1 MTDAERT
8 RAAEAALVRLD
19 LDTKA
24 RLLAG
29 QDEWSLPEIP
39 EIGLGTLVFSDGPVG
54 VRGVRWSPEDPSIA
68 LPSGTAL
75 GASWDPDL
83 ARRVGRLLAQ
93 EARRKGVH
101 VLLGPTVNLH
111 RSPLGGR
118 HFEGFSEDP
127 YLTGVMAAAYV
138 AGVQEGGVGT
148 TPKHFVANEAETARF
163 SVNNVVSL
171 RALRELYLVPFEAIV
186 AKAQPWGIMSAYN
199 AVNGCVMEEN
209 SYLQNEVL
217 RGEWGFDG
225 CIVSDWMGARDT
237 VASIAGG
244 TDVAMPGPQTVY
256 GRALA
261 KAVRDGRVPESL
273 LDDAVRRLLL
283 LAARVGLLESAPPAV
298 SLPPGPIDGVGLAR
312 EAAGRG
318 FVLLRNESGALPLDW
333 PGLRSIALL
342 GSAAR
347 DARIMG
353 GGCAQVFP
361 ERVVSP
367 LDGLRAALPDDV
379 RLTYA
384 LGAEVNDDLAVAAGG
399 FSLRT
404 VVRDDQGNVLG
415 GCAMPTGEVQWS
427 GSDMPE
433 GVTYETLHSVE
444 ILGTFTPR
452 LSGAHTFGTR
462 GLGGL
467 RLSVDGR
474 VLYDGE
480 RDPLDTDDPLGA
492 YFTSPIPCG
501 SVELIAGQ
509 PVTVSLLHVA
519 RKPED
524 AHNQAVVFSLMY
536 REPQRD
542 AGDLIEEAITAAA
555 VADVAVIVVATD
567 ETVEGEGADRTSL
580 RLPGRQDELVR
591 RVAEV
596 NPRTIVVVNAGAP
609 VELPW
614 RDDVAAILLSW
625 FAGQEGGAALA
636 DVLAGSTEPGGRLP
650 TTWPA
655 RLADAP
661 VTQVIPE
668 NGTLHYREG
677 PFIGYRA
684 WQRIDVAPAYP
695 FGYGL
700 GYTNWTYERMEVAG
714 RIVTVRLRNSGP
726 RPGREVVQLYA
737 GPLDHP
743 TGDLMDRPARWLAGF
758 AAAEAAPGEAVEVTI
773 ELPDRTFQVWDEAGG
788 GWVTV
793 PGAYALEVSRGI
805 TSPQLQATLAVTSP

>member
-1 MTDAERT
+1 MTDAERI
-8 RAAEAALVRLD
+8 RAVEGALARLD
-19 LDTKA
+19 LDSKA

-39 EIGLGTLVFSDGPVG
+39 QIGLGSLVFSDGPVG
-54 VRGVRWSPEDPSIA
+54 VRGVRWTPEDPSIA

-75 GASWDPDL
+75 AASWDPEL

-101 VLLGPTVNLH
+101 VVLGPTVNLH

-138 AGVQEGGVGT
+138 AGVQDGGVGT

-171 RALRELYLVPFEAIV
+171 RALRELYLTPFEAIV
-186 AKAQPWGIMSAYN
+186 ASARPWGIMSAYN

-217 RGEWGFDG
+217 RSEWGFEG

-237 VASIAGG
+237 VASIVGG

-256 GRALA
+256 GQALA
-261 KAVRDGRVPESL
+261 RAVRDGRVSESL
-273 LDDAVRRLLL
+273 LDDAVRRVLM
-283 LAARVGLLESAPPAV
+283 LAARVGLLKGAPPAV
-298 SLPPGPIDGVGLAR
+298 SLPPAPIDGIGLAR
-312 EAAGRG
+312 EVAGRG
-318 FVLLRNESGALPLDW
+318 FVLLRNESAALPLDW
-333 PGLRSIALL
+333 TGLRSIALL

-384 LGAEVNDDLAVAAGG
+384 LGAEVNDDLALAADS
-399 FSLRT
+399 FSLRA
-404 VVRDDQGNVLG
+404 VVRDEQGNVLG
-415 GCAMPTGEVQWS
+415 GCRMPTGEVQWS
-427 GSDMPE
+427 GSDVPD
-433 GVTYETLHSVE
+433 GVSYETLHSVE
-444 ILGTFTPR
+444 ILGAFTPR
-452 LSGAHTFGTR
+452 LSGAHTFGTK
-462 GLGGL
+462 GLGSL
-467 RLSVDGR
+467 KLSVDGH

-480 RDPLDTDDPLGA
+480 RDPLDSGDPLGA

-501 SVELIAGQ
+501 TVELIAGR
-509 PVTVSLLHVA
+509 PVMVSLLHVA
-519 RKPED
+519 PKPEE
-524 AHNQAVVFSLMY
+524 AHNQAVVFSLMH

-555 VADVAVIVVATD
+555 AADVAVVVVATD

-591 RVAEV
+591 RVTEV

-614 RDDVAAILLSW
+614 RDDVAAIVLSW

-636 DVLAGSTEPGGRLP
+636 DILIGTTEPGGRLP

-661 VTQVIPE
+661 VTQVVPE
-668 NGTLHYREG
+668 SGTLHYREG
-677 PFIGYRA
+677 TFIGYRA

-714 RIVTVRLRNSGP
+714 RIVTVRLRNSGR
-726 RPGREVVQLYA
+726 RPGREVVQLYV
-737 GPLDHP
+737 GPLNHQA
-743 TGDLMDRPARWLAGF
+743 GDLMDRPARWLAGF
-758 AAAEAAPGEAVEVTI
+758 ATAEAAPGETAEVTI
-773 ELPDRTFQVWDEAGG
+773 DLPDRTFQVWDETGG
-788 GWVTV
+788 RWATI

-805 TSPQLQATLAVTSP
+805 TSPQLQATLAITSP